1 MASWST
7 NPDDET
13 EADVID
19 QVVEAVI
26 VVLIAVLCIGALA
39 WVRF

>member
-13 EADVID
+13 EAEAID

-26 VVLIAVLCIGALA
+26 VVIIALLCIGALA